1 MTAYDGNVAITGAWL
16 HNSQAA
22 SCCGGFKESWWEFR
36 FLAMYV
42 LSRLILHTNGTT
54 YSPPR

>member
-22 SCCGGFKESWWEFR
+22 SVVVDSRNPGGSFARRLLVS
-36 FLAMYV
+36 V
-42 LSRLILHTNGTT
+42 LGNLW
-54 YSPPR
+54 